1 MYETN
6 LTCLNCGKEYPLGR
20 MFEGCPHCRE
30 EDFAANLVVDYDYET
45 IKEKINRNT
54 LEKRKGCG
62 IWKYE
67 ELLPIRSEGKRITL
81 GEGGTPLL
89 ECNRMGAELGVK
101 TLYVKDESRNP
112 THAWKDRLVS
122 VGAFTAA
129 RRFGSKY
136 IAVAGGNTAA
146 STSAYG
152 AKYNLKTIS
161 FERLDES
168 NQAILQTLSYG
179 GKIVRIKSFEDRY
192 KLMKK
197 CVDDL
202 KAHPMSS
209 YTPSP
214 AGDPY
219 SQEGYKTIAYEIC
232 EQLNW
237 DVPEKV
243 IVPTGQGIG
252 LSGVWRGF
260 VDLYEIGLIES
271 LPNMI
276 AAEACGSLTQT
287 FLSGSERIK
296 EVVPRETIARHVL
309 DSKASY
315 KGYRAI
321 KDSDGMAVTASSDDE
336 IMSAL
341 LSFAKKEGIFFSTT
355 SAVTLVAIQKLKE
368 KGYITSDSI
377 IVCVMTA
384 GGLKDPDHIEK
395 NFPELPEPIE
405 GDWEKF
411 KALMK
416 THYNVSV

>member
-30 EDFAANLVVDYDYET
+30 EDFAANLVVDYDYEK
-45 IKEKINRNT
+45 IKEKIDRDA
-54 LEKRKGCG
+54 LEKRKGRG

-67 ELLPIRSEGKRITL
+67 EMLPMRSEGKGITL

-89 ECNRMGAELGVK
+89 ECDKLGAELGIK
-101 TLYVKDESRNP
+101 LFVKDESRNP
-112 THAWKDRLVS
+112 THAWKDRLIS

-146 STSAYG
+146 SSAAYSTR
-152 AKYNLKTIS
+152 YNLETIS

-168 NQAILQTLSYG
+168 TQAILQTLSYG
-179 GKIVRIKSFEDRY
+179 GKIVYIKSFEDRY
-192 KLMKK
+192 RLMEK
-197 CVDDL
+197 CVNIL
-202 KAHPMSS
+202 KAHPVSS

-214 AGDPY
+214 TGDPY

-232 EQLNW
+232 EQLGW
-237 DVPEKV
+237 DVPDKV
-243 IVPTGQGIG
+243 IVPTGQGLG

-287 FLSGSERIK
+287 FLSGNERIR
-296 EVVPRETIARHVL
+296 EVVPRKTIARHVL

-336 IMSAL
+336 IMSVL
-341 LSFAKKEGIFFSTT
+341 LSLARKEGIYFSTT

-368 KGYITSDSI
+368 KGYINSDSTV
-377 IVCVMTA
+377 VCVMSA
-384 GGLKDPDHIEK
+384 GGLKDPDHIEN

-405 GDWEKF
+405 GNWEKF
-411 KALMK
+411 KNVMK
-416 THYNVSV
+416 TYYDASV

>member
-81 GEGGTPLL
+81 EEGGTPLL

-112 THAWKDRLVS
+112 TYSFKDRLAS
-122 VGAFTAA
+122 VGAFVAA
-129 RRFGSKY
+129 KFNSKY
-136 IAVAGGNTAA
+136 IVAGGGNVGAAA
-146 STSAYG
+146 SAYS
-152 AKYNLKTIS
+152 AKYNLETIS
-161 FERLDES
+161 FERTNGS
-168 NQAILQTLSYG
+168 KQAILQTLSYG
-179 GKIVRIKSFEDRY
+179 GKAIYLKRYEDRY
-192 KLMKK
+192 ELMKK
-197 CVDDL
+197 CVDVL
-202 KAHPMSS
+202 KAHPVSS

-237 DVPEKV
+237 DVPDKV
-243 IVPTGQGIG
+243 IVPAGRGIG

-260 VDLYEIGLIES
+260 VDLYEIGLIGS
-271 LPNMI
+271 LPSMI
-276 AAEACGSLTQT
+276 AAETCGSLTQT

-296 EVVPRETIARHVL
+296 EVVPRETIARVTAVP
-309 DSKASY
+309 KASY
-315 KGYRAI
+315 EAYRAI
-321 KDSDGMAVTASSDDE
+321 KDSDGLAVTITENE
-336 IMSAL
+336 IMNAL
-341 LSFAKKEGIFFSTT
+341 ITLARREGIYSSTT
-355 SAVTLVAIQKLKE
+355 SALALGAVHKLSRE
-368 KGYITSDSI
+368 EYIDSDSI
-377 IVCVMTA
+377 VVCVMTA

-416 THYNVSV
+416 SQYNFKI

>member
-112 THAWKDRLVS
+112 TYSFKDRLAS
-122 VGAFTAA
+122 VGAFVAA
-129 RRFGSKY
+129 KFNSKY
-136 IAVAGGNTAA
+136 IVAGGGNVGAAA
-146 STSAYG
+146 SAYS
-152 AKYNLKTIS
+152 AKYNLETIS
-161 FERLDES
+161 FENLDGS
-168 NQAILQTLSYG
+168 KQAILQTLSCG
-179 GKIVRIKSFEDRY
+179 GKVVYLKRYEDRY
-192 KLMKK
+192 ELMKK
-197 CVDDL
+197 CVDTL
-202 KAHPMSS
+202 QAYPVSS
-209 YTPSP
+209 YTSSP
-214 AGDPY
+214 TGNPY
-219 SQEGYKTIAYEIC
+219 NQEGYKTIAYEIC

-243 IVPTGQGIG
+243 IVPTGQGSG
-252 LSGVWRGF
+252 LYGIWRGF
-260 VDLYEIGLIES
+260 VDLYEIGLTES

-276 AAEACGSLTQT
+276 AAESAACGSLTHT

-296 EVVPRETIARHVL
+296 EVVPRETIARMVRVP
-309 DSKASY
+309 KASFM
-315 KGYRAI
+315 GYRAI
-321 KDSDGMAVTASSDDE
+321 KDSDGRAVTITENE
-336 IMSAL
+336 IMNTLTTLARR
-341 LSFAKKEGIFFSTT
+341 EGIYSGTT
-355 SAVTLVAIQKLKE
+355 SAVALVAARKLNE
-368 KGYITSDSI
+368 EGYMDEDSTV
-377 IVCVMTA
+377 VCVMTA
-384 GGLKDPDHIEK
+384 GGLKDPEYITK
-395 NFPELPEPIE
+395 NFPDLPEPIE

-416 THYNVSV
+416 NRYNLSF